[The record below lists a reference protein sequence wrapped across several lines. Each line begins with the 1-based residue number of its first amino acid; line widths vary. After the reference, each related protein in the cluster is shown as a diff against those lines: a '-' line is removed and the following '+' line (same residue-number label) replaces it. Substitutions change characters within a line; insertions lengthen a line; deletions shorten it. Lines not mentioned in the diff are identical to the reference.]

1 MIPGVTGFAVIVL
14 LTNIAL
20 AQSNSSASSQE
31 SRTTTPPSTSA
42 ENRQAFRENVRDVYF
57 AFNSVELSEEARA
70 ILAKNADWLK
80 AHPDVVFTIEG
91 DADERGGIVYNLVL
105 SDLRAQGARD
115 ALVQLG
121 VPENQILFATGW
133 GKLYP
138 VCNQSDEGCW
148 SRNRRSHLSAWP
160 ASGSPEVGTAA
171 AAVALQPNAS
181 KTGTLLR
188 SSSAT
193 AEASRPR
200 AGIAISKDF

>member
-31 SRTTTPPSTSA
+31 SRTTIPPSTSA

-148 SRNRRSHLSAWP
+148 SQNRRSHLSAWP
-160 ASGSPEVGTAA
+160 ADSRSSEVGTAA
-171 AAVALQPNAS
+171 AAVALQRNAS
-181 KTGTLLR
+181 KR
-188 SSSAT
+188 W
-193 AEASRPR
+193 
-200 AGIAISKDF
+200 